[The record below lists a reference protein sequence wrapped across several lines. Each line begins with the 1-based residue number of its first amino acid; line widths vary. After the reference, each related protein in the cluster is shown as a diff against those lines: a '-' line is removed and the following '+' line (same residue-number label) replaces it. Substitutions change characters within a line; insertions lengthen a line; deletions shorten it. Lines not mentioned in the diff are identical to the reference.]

1 MKNWRNAGR
10 KTKKYYYKKSIIKNG
25 KLVIPEIIN
34 EDYGFE
40 MQFGIEEK
48 HITEEQQYL
57 KYKK

>member
-1 MKNWRNAGR
+1 MKNWRGAGR

-25 KLVIPEIIN
+25 KVILPEIIK
-34 EDYGFE
+34 EDYSFE